1 METVDKMNWYLSD
14 KLAGS
19 SSRGRWREITTH
31 FLFFKLKYYQSQSS
45 LPQFAVIV
53 TIVNIELN
61 ENHVYEKIRY
71 TEFDK
76 IVEFH
81 RVLIETRRN
90 TKSKGAIFTNVLR
103 VRSTAIRF
111 FALGLVQ
118 FNRTAV
124 CVMCENKIH
133 LPDSPI

>member
-1 METVDKMNWYLSD
+1 MERNHNPFS
-14 KLAGS
+14 
-19 SSRGRWREITTH
+19 
-31 FLFFKLKYYQSQSS
+31 FLQTSIFKLKYYQSQSS
-45 LPQFAVIV
+45 LPHFAVIV

-111 FALGLVQ
+111 FALGLV
-118 FNRTAV
+118 
-124 CVMCENKIH
+124 
-133 LPDSPI
+133 